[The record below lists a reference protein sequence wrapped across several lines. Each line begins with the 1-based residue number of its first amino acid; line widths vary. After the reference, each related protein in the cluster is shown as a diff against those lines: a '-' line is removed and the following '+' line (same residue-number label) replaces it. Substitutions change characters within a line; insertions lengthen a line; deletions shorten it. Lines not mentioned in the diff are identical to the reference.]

1 MLFDPALKS
10 ASQKHVRIYAIYE
23 VLFTLVDF
31 AAAFQFIVGS
41 VLFFNE
47 STTYEATWLFLVGS
61 ICFALKPTI
70 KVIREC
76 HLLKLGDIELLAK
89 RASE

>member
-1 MLFDPALKS
+1 MLFDPTLKS

-31 AAAFQFIVGS
+31 AAAFQFVVGS

-89 RASE
+89 RARE

>member
-1 MLFDPALKS
+1 MLFDPDLKS

-76 HLLKLGDIELLAK
+76 HLLRLGDIELLAK
-89 RASE
+89 RARE